1 MKMRQAVRSLLA
13 AAALS
18 AAFCV
23 TALADDTTQ
32 FVPGTT
38 VNGLGIGG
46 MTVEQAKASVEG
58 FYDSNYQLEIKKKNG
73 TKDYIK
79 GAEIGYKVT
88 LPAGLEEILAGQNA
102 TGRVSGPAAD
112 NSHTMDMSTAYDA
125 QALEDR
131 IAALPCLSGSG
142 IVTTADARISDY
154 EAG

>member
-18 AAFCV
+18 AAFGM

-79 GAEIGYKVT
+79 GAEIG
-88 LPAGLEEILAGQNA
+88 
-102 TGRVSGPAAD
+102 
-112 NSHTMDMSTAYDA
+112 
-125 QALEDR
+125 
-131 IAALPCLSGSG
+131 
-142 IVTTADARISDY
+142 
-154 EAG
+154 